1 MSELTRRS
9 LLRVCAG
16 AACAPALL
24 QACAPREGQPL
35 AIVVPA
41 PVDDLISVPAPRVP
55 ELLNPGG
62 SLILHSDGKDFLGRP
77 LSLLVANTSSQG
89 LKAWD
94 AYCPHAGCEVGWSD
108 PDDEV
113 VCPCHQSRFSVDGA
127 VKQPPAR
134 AGLDSYSARLSPDKQ
149 TLIVDLS
156 GSAGAFPAV
165 QNGHVTFLIK
175 NVPKLTLLGGSVT
188 GRAPGVAFPL
198 VLLRSSPSVVLAFD
212 ARCPHLGC
220 SVAGAQKLLICP
232 CHGSLFGLDGSVKQ
246 GPAVKPLTALPATF
260 DGQTVSVKIA

>member
-1 MSELTRRS
+1 MTELTRRS

-16 AACAPALL
+16 VACAPALL
-24 QACAPREGQPL
+24 QACAPRESEAL
-35 AIVVPA
+35 AIAVQA
-41 PVDDLISVPAPRVP
+41 PVEGLVSVSTPRVP
-55 ELLNPGG
+55 ELLKAGG
-62 SLILHSDGKDFLGRP
+62 SLILHPEGNDLFGRP

-94 AYCPHAGCEVGWSD
+94 AYCPHAGCEVAWAD
-108 PDDEV
+108 HDDEV

-134 AGLDSYSARLSPDKQ
+134 QGLDSYSAKLSADNQ

-156 GSAGAFPAV
+156 GSAGVFPAL
-165 QNGHVTFLIK
+165 QNGYVTFLIK
-175 NVPKLTLLGGSVT
+175 SVPDLLLLGGSVT
-188 GRAPGVAFPL
+188 GRAPGVPFPL
-198 VLLRSSPSVVLAFD
+198 VLLRSSPAEVLAFD

-220 SVAGAQKLLICP
+220 SVEGAQKLLICP

-246 GPAVKPLTALPATF
+246 GPAAKPLVALSATF